1 MHYCSER
8 NFSTEKNEE
17 SESLKFM
24 KQYLSLMVF
33 ITLFG
38 FFNLKVA
45 VADEVKNPSI
55 VVHLLDY
62 LAKDY
67 GGAVRNGKVLSKSEY
82 QEQVEFSEIVG
93 KASRAYD
100 EYKHDVAFVA
110 GVDNLVLKIRNK
122 ASADEVSKLAREL
135 QTNAISLANIEIA
148 PQDYPLVSEGQ
159 KIFSQNCASCHG
171 SSGMGDGL
179 AGQALNP
186 KPANFHESERQ
197 FASSPF
203 QYFNTIRLGVPGTA
217 MPPFPS
223 LSDKEIWS
231 LAFFVKSLGHQK
243 PEGKLSTEL
252 SLKQVSSLKD
262 EEILKSLTG
271 SEVERKQILALIRT
285 FEPAPKEGSQF
296 LAIART
302 HLNQSYDHFNRGEYE
317 LATSESVKSYLQ
329 GIEPIEP
336 KIKANQ
342 AGLVEKIEAQ
352 MSAYRNSLNA
362 ATAKDIA
369 SKNYQSI
376 MSTFTEIQNVT
387 EAKMM
392 SPQLAFTAAFAIF
405 LREGFEAV
413 LIIITLLGVIKAFG
427 AKEAAKWVH
436 FGWISALALGAVVW
450 FASGL
455 LLNMSGASREI
466 MEGSISLFAVVV
478 LLYVGFWLHRQ
489 TEVGR
494 WTKFVRETL
503 KEALEKKSLIVLSSI
518 SFMAVFRE
526 AFEVVLFLRAI
537 WNDVNADGR
546 ASVGGGVVLAFILI
560 FAFSYYAVRYSQKIP
575 IKQLFNVSA
584 AIMGILSVILVG
596 KGIHSLQEAGIVGVK
611 SIGLGLRVDLLGI
624 FPSIQ
629 TVVAQLLIAA
639 VLLIIWSLG
648 KKPAAAPLGET
659 T

>member
-1 MHYCSER
+1 MRFLAKFFRRKKRRKQE
-8 NFSTEKNEE
+8 
-17 SESLKFM
+17 LKFM
-24 KQYLSLMVF
+24 KQFLLLVMF
-33 ITLFG
+33 LTLFCS
-38 FFNLKVA
+38 FNLREA
-45 VADEVKNPSI
+45 LAEEVKNPAI

-67 GGAVRNGKVLSKSEY
+67 GGAVKNGKISSKSEY

-100 EYKHDVAFVA
+100 EYKGDVAFVA
-110 GVDNLVLKIRNK
+110 GVDDLVLKIKNK
-122 ASADEVSKLAREL
+122 ASADEVSKLARDL
-135 QTNAISLANIEIA
+135 QAKAISLAKIEIA
-148 PQDYPLVSEGQ
+148 PQDYPLISEGQ

-171 SSGMGDGL
+171 NSGMGDGL

-186 KPANFHESERQ
+186 KPANFHESGRQ
-197 FASSPF
+197 LASSPF

-252 SLKQVSSLKD
+252 SLRKVSSLKD
-262 EEILKSLTG
+262 EEILQSLPG
-271 SEVERKQILALIRT
+271 NEVEKNQALALIRT

-302 HLNQSYDHFNRGEYE
+302 HLNRSYDHFNKGEYE
-317 LATSESVKSYLQ
+317 LATSESVKSYLE
-329 GIEPIEP
+329 GIEPLEP

-362 ATAKDIA
+362 KSAKEIATEE
-369 SKNYQSI
+369 YQSI
-376 MSTFTEIQNVT
+376 LSTFTEIQNVT
-387 EAKMM
+387 ETKMM
-392 SPQLAFTAAFAIF
+392 SPSLAFTAAFAIF

-436 FGWISALALGAVVW
+436 FGWISALALGVAVW

-455 LLNMSGASREI
+455 IINMSGASREI
-466 MEGSISLFAVVV
+466 MEGSISLFAVAV

-494 WTKFVRETL
+494 WTKFVKETL

-537 WNDVNADGR
+537 WNDVNADGK
-546 ASVGGGVVLAFILI
+546 ASIGTGVALAFVLI
-560 FAFSYYAVRYSQKIP
+560 FAFSYYAIRYSQKIP
-575 IKQLFNVSA
+575 VKQLFNVSA
-584 AIMGILSVILVG
+584 GIMGILSVVLVG
-596 KGIHSLQEAGIVGVK
+596 KGIHSLQEAGLVGVT
-611 SIGLGLRVDLLGI
+611 SLGFELRIDLLGI
-624 FPSIQ
+624 FPSVQTIAAQ
-629 TVVAQLLIAA
+629 IIILGVLFVIWNLGNKATVVSTPKEI
-639 VLLIIWSLG
+639 
-648 KKPAAAPLGET
+648 T
-659 T
+659 

>member
-1 MHYCSER
+1 
-8 NFSTEKNEE
+8 
-17 SESLKFM
+17 M

-38 FFNLKVA
+38 FFNLKAA

-100 EYKHDVAFVA
+100 EYKHDVAFVV
-110 GVDNLVLKIRNK
+110 GVDNLVLKIKNK

-135 QTNAISLANIEIA
+135 QTNAISLAKIEIA

-159 KIFSQNCASCHG
+159 KIFAQNCASCHG

-231 LAFFVKSLGHQK
+231 LAFFVKSLGYQK

-546 ASVGGGVVLAFILI
+546 ASVGEGVALAFILI

-659 T
+659 A